1 MSANC
6 WPSES
11 CVPFSSS
18 VPCLPSPPAHP
29 PAPVAC
35 FLFKYFELHFWEGWV
50 EQMLSNWQCLK
61 FWELLPPK
69 LASKENHECW
79 NFDQDQKLPP
89 LRQSLWKSPLNLKDT
104 AILCQVA
111 ILSLETLLPGLNS
124 EQVSM
129 PWSWSTS
136 VLRRAA
142 ASSKAAPPSTR
153 SSNSLWSAANLS
165 QYYFAQLLLNIY
177 FTRFEIDTFAKLHF
191 ANIIQSRLEVLQG
204 QPGMLWDVYVNWCW
218 FHCVRM
224 YSIHCILVVV
234 DHLWPFTSFGAVL
247 CICLKQITTREL
259 NWASWCLH
267 ILLRSSACRTRV

>member
-111 ILSLETLLPGLNS
+111 ILSLETLLPGLNKC
-124 EQVSM
+124 QCLD
-129 PWSWSTS
+129 PDQPQTS
-136 VLRRAA
+136 RC
-142 ASSKAAPPSTR
+142 
-153 SSNSLWSAANLS
+153 
-165 QYYFAQLLLNIY
+165 F
-177 FTRFEIDTFAKLHF
+177 F
-191 ANIIQSRLEVLQG
+191 QSRAPLHPVFQLSMERRQSKSILFRSIVIKYIFYTF
-204 QPGMLWDVYVNWCW
+204 WNW
-218 FHCVRM
+218 
-224 YSIHCILVVV
+224 Y
-234 DHLWPFTSFGAVL
+234 L
-247 CICLKQITTREL
+247 CKAPLC
-259 NWASWCLH
+259 
-267 ILLRSSACRTRV
+267 